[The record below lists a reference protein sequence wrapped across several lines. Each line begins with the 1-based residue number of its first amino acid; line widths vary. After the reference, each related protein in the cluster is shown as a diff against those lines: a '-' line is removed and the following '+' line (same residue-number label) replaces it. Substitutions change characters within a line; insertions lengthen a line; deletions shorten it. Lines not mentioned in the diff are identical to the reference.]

1 MRPLDKRIPKRLY
14 LPGRR
19 EKRGK
24 RMNFSEVMQII
35 HGSKQYEFHVPVLTV
50 TGYYTGKKVK
60 LDLSRLT
67 EEMLEELILDD
78 EEDDEDYD

>member
-1 MRPLDKRIPKRLY
+1 
-14 LPGRR
+14 
-19 EKRGK
+19 
-24 RMNFSEVMQII
+24 MNFSEVMQII
-35 HGSKQYEFHVPVLTV
+35 HGSKQYEFHDSVLTV